1 MPILFPFKT
10 TPRWIIFLFDMLI
23 CFVSLMIAYQLRFN
37 FSIPQAEY
45 DTFNVVIPMVLG
57 TQALGFIISR
67 NYAGMI
73 RYTSTKDA
81 ERIFFVITS
90 CAIFFLIVNLVS
102 FNFFNGKYIVPTSII
117 FIDFLATIFFL
128 ASYRMGIKAIY
139 LEISKTTREKTHV
152 VIFGAGEAGI
162 ITLRTLMRDAG
173 TKYDVLAFIDDDK
186 KKIGTKL
193 EGVTVH
199 HATKL
204 DKLLKTNDVSRVI
217 ISIQEI
223 GSKRKSEIIEK
234 CLEHNVKV
242 LTIPPV
248 KDWIN
253 GQLSIRQIKD
263 IKLEDLLGREPIEL
277 GYKKIKQHLS
287 GKTILI
293 TGAAGSIGSELV
305 YQISRFK
312 PKMLILFDQAES
324 PLYELELEL
333 ISKYNFKSF
342 VPIIGSIQNRS
353 RIDWVFKNYKIDLVY
368 HAAAYKHVPM
378 MENHPSE
385 AVRDNIFGS
394 RTLADA
400 ALAAKVNEFVM
411 VSTDKAVNPTNVMG
425 ASKRIAEMYVQSLN
439 SQGNSKFITTRFGN
453 VLGSNGSVIPLFKR
467 QIEKGGPIT
476 VTDPEIT
483 RYFMTISEAAQLVL
497 EASVMGKGGE
507 IFLFDMGQ
515 PVKIDDLAKKMIKLS
530 NLELDKDI
538 QIAYTGLR
546 PGEKLYEELLASA
559 ENTKPTHHPRIMIGQ
574 VTPCEHKEI
583 ATHLEELT
591 PLLDGNDN
599 FDLVKKM
606 KAIVPEFV
614 SNNSQFESLDKASTV
629 VEKKD
634 N

>member
-10 TPRWIIFLFDMLI
+10 TPRWIIFLWDMLI
-23 CFVSLMIAYQLRFN
+23 CFVSLMVAYQLRFN
-37 FSIPQAEY
+37 FSIPQVEV
-45 DTFNVVIPMVLG
+45 DTFSVVIPFVLG
-57 TQALGFIISR
+57 VRAISFIIGK

-90 CAIFFLIVNLVS
+90 GALFILIANQVS
-102 FNFFNGKYIVPTSII
+102 FHFIDGKYIVPTSIV
-117 FIDFLATIFFL
+117 FIDFLATIFLL
-128 ASYRMGIKAIY
+128 ASYRMGIKATWF
-139 LEISKTTREKTHV
+139 EISKATREKTHV
-152 VIFGAGEAGI
+152 IIFGAGEAGI
-162 ITLRTLMRDAG
+162 ITQRTLMRDAG
-173 TKYDVLAFIDDDK
+173 TKYDVLAFIDDDRQK
-186 KKIGTKL
+186 LGTKL

-199 HATKL
+199 QANKL
-204 DKLLKTNDVSRVI
+204 DKLLKENDVSSVI
-217 ISIQEI
+217 ISIQNI
-223 GSKRKSEIIEK
+223 SQKRKSEIIEI
-234 CLEHNVKV
+234 CLENNTKV
-242 LTIPPV
+242 LNIPPV

-277 GYKKIKQHLS
+277 DFKKIKGHLS

-312 PKMLILFDQAES
+312 PKMLVLFDQAES

-342 VPIIGSIQNRS
+342 TTIIGSIQNKA
-353 RIDWVFKNYKIDLVY
+353 RINWLFKNHKIDLVY

-385 AVRDNIFGS
+385 AIRDNVFGS
-394 RTLADA
+394 RVLADE
-400 ALAAKVNEFVM
+400 ALAANVDEFVM

-439 SQGNSKFITTRFGN
+439 GKGKSKYITTRFGN
-453 VLGSNGSVIPLFKR
+453 VLGSNGSVIPLFKK

-476 VTDPEIT
+476 VTDPEVT

-546 PGEKLYEELLASA
+546 PGEKLYEELLTSS

-574 VTPCEHKEI
+574 VTECEHEKI
-583 ATHLEELT
+583 TNDLNELAKFVDET
-591 PLLDGNDN
+591 DN
-599 FDLVKKM
+599 FQLVRKM
-606 KAIVPEFV
+606 KDIVPEFV
-614 SNNSQFESLDKASTV
+614 SNNSQFEELDK
-629 VEKKD
+629 EKKLTSK
-634 N
+634 

>member
-1 MPILFPFKT
+1 MPLLFPFKT
-10 TPRWIIFLFDMLI
+10 TPRWIIFLWDMLI

-37 FSIPQAEY
+37 FAVPQTEI
-45 DTFNVVIPMVLG
+45 DTFNVVIPFVLLVR
-57 TQALGFIISR
+57 AVGFIVSR

-90 CAIFFLIVNLVS
+90 GALFILIANQVS
-102 FNFFNGKYIVPTSII
+102 FHFIDGKYIVPTSIV
-117 FIDFLATIFFL
+117 FIDFLATIFLL
-128 ASYRMGIKAIY
+128 ASYRMGIKAIW
-139 LEISKTTREKTHV
+139 LEISKATREKTHV
-152 VIFGAGEAGI
+152 IIFGAGEAGI
-162 ITLRTLMRDAG
+162 ITQRTLMRDAG

-204 DKLLKTNDVSRVI
+204 DKLLKTNDVSSVI
-217 ISIQEI
+217 ISIQNI
-223 GSKRKSEIIEK
+223 SSKRKSEIIEL
-234 CLEHNVKV
+234 CLENNTKV
-242 LTIPPV
+242 LSIPPV

-253 GQLSIRQIKD
+253 GQLSVRQIKD

-277 GYKKIKQHLS
+277 DHKKIKQHLS

-312 PKMLILFDQAES
+312 PKQLILFDQAES

-333 ISKYNFKSF
+333 ISKYNFNNF
-342 VPIIGSIQNRS
+342 TTVIGSIQNEARVN
-353 RIDWVFKNYKIDLVY
+353 WLFKNHKIDLVY

-394 RTLADA
+394 KVLSDA
-400 ALAAKVNEFVM
+400 ALAANVDEFVM

-439 SQGNSKFITTRFGN
+439 GRGKSKFITTRFGN
-453 VLGSNGSVIPLFKR
+453 VLGSNGSVIPLFKK

-476 VTDPEIT
+476 VTDPEVT

-497 EASVMGKGGE
+497 EASVMGEGGE

-515 PVKIDDLAKKMIKLS
+515 PVKIDDLARKMIKLS

-546 PGEKLYEELLASA
+546 PGEKLYEELLTSS

-574 VTPCEHKEI
+574 VTEYKHEKI
-583 ATHLEELT
+583 ARELEEL
-591 PLLDGNDN
+591 LQMLDISDS
-599 FDLVKKM
+599 FKLVGKM

-614 SNNSQFESLDKASTV
+614 SNNSQFEELDKQ
-629 VEKKD
+629 KD
-634 N
+634 TTTKG